1 MIITLPYIIGQSFNA
16 VTIYP
21 FIFVKHEKCKSDF
34 VLINHEKIHIKQ
46 QKELFWLLF
55 FIWYFVEY
63 LVKLLWYRNTY
74 TAYRSI
80 SFEREAYANEYDL
93 DYLQNRKR
101 FAFIKHL

>member
-21 FIFVKHEKCKSDF
+21 FIFVKHDKCKTDF